1 MCKKVK
7 KRVQDEYY
15 HESVEAMRRT
25 YIERQKEFENLLTDE
40 IIPFFQS
47 LKLMLNRISQGDKE
61 LIDNIFDYID
71 FDVIEL
77 NNYVRTMIDR

>member
-1 MCKKVK
+1 
-7 KRVQDEYY
+7 
-15 HESVEAMRRT
+15 MRRT

>member
-1 MCKKVK
+1 
-7 KRVQDEYY
+7 
-15 HESVEAMRRT
+15 MRRT

-77 NNYVRTMIDR
+77 NNYVRNMIDR